1 MKWKGRQGS
10 SNVEDR
16 RGMSSKGLLGGG
28 IVTIAVVVIGMIFG
42 VDLSQF
48 ANLSSDTTSQSAAD
62 YKATPE
68 EQELAEFSKVVLKET
83 ENTWVPLFEKNGK
96 TYRYPKLVLFTSQVQ
111 SGCGAASANS
121 GPFYCP
127 ADEKV
132 YIDLSFFNE
141 LRTRFGASGDFA
153 MAYVIAHEVGH
164 HVQKLLGIDAMYEA
178 KRDQLSEKEFNKLT
192 VRLEL
197 QADYYAGVFAHY
209 MKDWNLLEE
218 GDLEEALNAASAIG
232 DDRIQKQSQGYVTP
246 DSFTHGTSAQRARWF
261 KKGFD
266 SGDMNGGDTFASK
279 DL

>member
-1 MKWKGRQGS
+1 MKWQGRQGS

-16 RGMSSKGLLGGG
+16 RGMGSKGLLGGG
-28 IVTIAVVVIGMIFG
+28 IVTIVVVVVGLIFG

-48 ANLSSDTTSQSAAD
+48 TNLSSDTSTQPAAE

-83 ENTWVPLFEKNGK
+83 ENTWDKLFDQNGK

-178 KRDQLSEKEFNKLT
+178 KRDQLSEKELNKLT

-266 SGDMNGGDTFASK
+266 SGSISGGDTFAAST
-279 DL
+279 L

>member
-1 MKWKGRQGS
+1 MKWQGRQGS

-16 RGMSSKGLLGGG
+16 RGMGSKGLLGGG
-28 IVTIAVVVIGMIFG
+28 IVTIVVVVVGLIFG

-48 ANLSSDTTSQSAAD
+48 TNLSSDTSTQPAAE

-83 ENTWVPLFEKNGK
+83 ENTWDKLFDQNGK

-111 SGCGAASANS
+111 SGCGSASANS

-266 SGDMNGGDTFASK
+266 SGSISGGDTFASK

>member
-1 MKWKGRQGS
+1 MKWQGRQGS

-16 RGMSSKGLLGGG
+16 RGMGSKGLLGGG
-28 IVTIAVVVIGMIFG
+28 IVTIVVVVVGLIFG

-48 ANLSSDTTSQSAAD
+48 TNLSSDTTTQPAAE

-83 ENTWVPLFEKNGK
+83 ENTWDKLFDQNGK

-178 KRDQLSEKEFNKLT
+178 KRDQLSEKELNKLT

-266 SGDMNGGDTFASK
+266 SGSISGGDTFAAST
-279 DL
+279 L